1 MMIAQEVV
9 SVLANCTRGDVDAL
23 LTGEARLM
31 PEKFDRVCA
40 KTQHQR
46 KAVREHLSGLPSDQ
60 LEFAKSLLSDMLDA
74 GCTAF
79 HHHTAE
85 HQLVQIVDDPAKQE
99 KHLGAACN
107 LPAER
112 KRKRRLGVATTHAQA
127 CS

>member
-60 LEFAKSLLSDMLDA
+60 LEFANVIVLNKASCVAPADA
-74 GCTAF
+74 F
-79 HHHTAE
+79 
-85 HQLVQIVDDPAKQE
+85 DD
-99 KHLGAACN
+99 HL
-107 LPAER
+107 
-112 KRKRRLGVATTHAQA
+112 
-127 CS
+127 